1 MRKRGNLSSEFNYVP
16 FPTPI
21 QDYHHRLLHY
31 TNHGKGNLLILSF
44 LEISLQKKIDKD
56 NAQKLRTDNPPIQ
69 SQGRR
74 NKYSLHWINHRSVNR
89 IHKFQDPGFRR
100 K

>member
-44 LEISLQKKIDKD
+44 PEIPLQKKIDKD

-74 NKYSLHWINHRSVNR
+74 NKYSLL
-89 IHKFQDPGFRR
+89 
-100 K
+100 

>member
-1 MRKRGNLSSEFNYVP
+1 MKNPTEYTQSVSKTIRISLRRYSVIRYLQRIKDICENGEICHPNL
-16 FPTPI
+16 I
-21 QDYHHRLLHY
+21 

-44 LEISLQKKIDKD
+44 PEIPLQNKIDKD

-74 NKYSLHWINHRSVNR
+74 NKYSLL
-89 IHKFQDPGFRR
+89 
-100 K
+100 